1 MSFMDWLNGL
11 LGRTANK
18 PAFGSQAGGQTQTR
32 VKNRQVY
39 EGRSVAV
46 PEWAVGLN
54 VSDLLEALSK
64 HVKCRYA
71 PNFGQKKILST
82 SIGADGNLIPEYD
95 GIAGD
100 CGAIKNF
107 GMKVAI
113 KRGMIVPYRYFDIKT
128 AYEACCGIPAKC
140 PFFVYAENE
149 AANVNSK
156 LKK

>member
-1 MSFMDWLNGL
+1 MDWLNGL
-11 LGRTANK
+11 LGGTAKK
-18 PAFGSQAGGQTQTR
+18 PAAGGQAGGQTQTR

-39 EGRSVAV
+39 EGRTAAV
-46 PEWAVGLN
+46 PEWAEGLN
-54 VSDLLEALSK
+54 VSDLLDALRA
-64 HVKCRYA
+64 HAKCRYA
-71 PNFGQKKILST
+71 PNFGQKKIMST
-82 SIGADGNLIPEYD
+82 SVGPDGNLIPEYD

-107 GMKVAI
+107 GMKVAA
-113 KRGMIVPYRYFDIKT
+113 KRGMTMPFRYFDLKT

-140 PFFVYAENE
+140 PFFMYAENE